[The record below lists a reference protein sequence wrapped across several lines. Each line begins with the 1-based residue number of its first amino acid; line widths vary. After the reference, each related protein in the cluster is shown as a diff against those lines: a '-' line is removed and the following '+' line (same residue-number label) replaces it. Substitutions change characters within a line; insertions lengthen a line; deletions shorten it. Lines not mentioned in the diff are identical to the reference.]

1 MKFLTSETWT
11 RDNLT
16 TFFKRTRESDFCSL
30 HKKTY
35 AMLFFENST
44 RTHYSFIKA
53 VQDLGGKVL
62 DFNSSASSLN
72 KGESFY
78 DTVKTFESF
87 GVDGIIVRSSIKK
100 YWNELKDINVPI
112 INAGD
117 GSGSHPSQALLDMYT
132 VYKEK
137 GQIEN
142 QKILIIGD
150 IKHSRVAK
158 TNIDIWRKV
167 GSEVDITGPKEFK
180 IDDPNWIDDFDSKL
194 KQYDVVM
201 LLRIQKERL
210 EADYNNKNYNEDFGL
225 NSKRLKQMKSD
236 ALIMHPGPFNRGV
249 ELTDDVLKDNRCKIW
264 EQVKNG
270 VEVRKMI
277 ITLTEEKHD

>member
-1 MKFLTSETWT
+1 MKFLTSKTWT

-16 TFFKRTRESDFCSL
+16 TFFKKTSESDFCSL
-30 HKKTY
+30 RKKTY

-53 VQDLGGKVL
+53 VQDLGGEIL
-62 DFNSSASSLN
+62 DFNSSSSSLN

-87 GVDGIIVRSSIKK
+87 GVDGIIIRSSIKE
-100 YWNELKDINVPI
+100 YWKQLEDIKVPI

-117 GSGSHPSQALLDMYT
+117 CSGSHPSQALLDMYT

-142 QKILIIGD
+142 QKILIVGD

-158 TNIDIWRKV
+158 TNIDVWRKV
-167 GSEVDITGPKEFK
+167 GSHVDITGPEEFK
-180 IDDPNWIDDFDSKL
+180 IDDPNWIEEFDSKL
-194 KQYDVVM
+194 GQYDVVM

-210 EADYNNKNYNEDFGL
+210 ETEYADDNYNKKFGL
-225 NSKRLKQMKSD
+225 NSERLKKMKKD
-236 ALIMHPGPFNRGV
+236 AIIMHPGPFNRGV
-249 ELTDDVLKDNRCKIW
+249 ELTDDVLNDKRCKIW
-264 EQVKNG
+264 EQVRNG

-277 ITLTEEKHD
+277 ITITEEKHD

>member
-1 MKFLTSETWT
+1 MKFLTSKTWT

-16 TFFKRTRESDFCSL
+16 DFFKRTSESDFCSL
-30 HKKTY
+30 ENKTY

-44 RTHYSFIKA
+44 RTHYSFNKA

-62 DFNSSASSLN
+62 DLNTSASSLS

-87 GVDGIIVRSSIKK
+87 GVDGIIIRSSIKE
-100 YWNELKDINVPI
+100 YWNQLDGINLPI

-117 GSGSHPSQALLDMYT
+117 GASSHPSQALLDMYT

-137 GQIEN
+137 GMIEN

-167 GSEVDITGPKEFK
+167 GSQVDITGPMEFK
-180 IDDPNWIDDFDSKL
+180 IDDPGWIDEFDSKIG
-194 KQYDVVM
+194 QYDVVM
-201 LLRIQKERL
+201 LLRIQRERL
-210 EADYNNKNYNEDFGL
+210 ETEYNDVDYNNKYGL
-225 NSKRLKQMKSD
+225 NTERLNRMKKD
-236 ALIMHPGPFNRGV
+236 AIIMHPGPFNRGV
-249 ELTDDVLKDNRCKIW
+249 ELTDEVLDDHRCRIW
-264 EQVKNG
+264 EQVRNG

-277 ITLTEEKHD
+277 LTVIKETYE

>member
-1 MKFLTSETWT
+1 MKFLTSKTWT

-16 TFFKRTRESDFCSL
+16 TFFKKTSERDFCSL
-30 HKKTY
+30 RKKTY

-44 RTHYSFIKA
+44 RTHYSFNKA
-53 VQDLGGKVL
+53 VQDLGGEVL
-62 DFNSSASSLN
+62 DFNSSSSSLN

-78 DTVKTFESF
+78 DTVKTFEAF
-87 GVDGIIVRSSIKK
+87 GVDGIVIRSSIKE
-100 YWNELKDINVPI
+100 YWNELKDIRVPI

-158 TNIDIWRKV
+158 TNIDVWRKV
-167 GSEVDITGPKEFK
+167 GSHVDITGPKEFK
-180 IDDPNWIDDFDSKL
+180 IDDPNWIDEFDSKL
-194 KQYDVVM
+194 DQYDVVM

-210 EADYNNKNYNEDFGL
+210 ETEYNDENYNKKFGL
-225 NSKRLKQMKSD
+225 NADRLKKMKKD

-249 ELTDDVLKDNRCKIW
+249 ELTDDVLNDERCKIW
-264 EQVKNG
+264 DQVRNG

-277 ITLTEEKHD
+277 ITITEEKHD